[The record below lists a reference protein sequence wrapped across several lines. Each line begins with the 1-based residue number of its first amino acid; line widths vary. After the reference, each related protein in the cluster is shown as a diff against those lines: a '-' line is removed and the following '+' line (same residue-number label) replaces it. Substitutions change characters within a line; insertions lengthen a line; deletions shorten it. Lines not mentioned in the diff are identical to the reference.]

1 MKKLLVKIKV
11 IDIPYS
17 PAIPAQPEKWVKVLS
32 DVTSE
37 TVYAQ
42 PMIDVD
48 GVLVNDESYTYH
60 SEIPAIPEQLEDSHE
75 EIIAQTQGE
84 EAELQVWL
92 DGDKHKYPEGHW
104 VEWIDITEEVNKQ
117 KAIEAKIALGQKARL
132 TCDKVLDLISGYNL
146 DRELSVEQITSMQS
160 SFAPIELALRSGRP
174 SLAKYHISNVSV
186 DGVLVSQEMK
196 DLALELLA
204 DY

>member
-17 PAIPAQPEKWVKVLS
+17 PAVEAIQESWSKEL
-32 DVTSE
+32 E
-37 TVYAQ
+37 N
-42 PMIDVD
+42 
-48 GVLVNDESYTYH
+48 GLVNIIYSQPLDELGNPDSSYTH
-60 SEIPAIPEQLEDSHE
+60 FPAVSSIPEQPEVSHE

-84 EAELQVWL
+84 ESELQVWL

-146 DRELSVEQITSMQS
+146 DRELSVEQITSMQTA
-160 SFAPIELALRSGRP
+160 FAPIELALRSGRP
-174 SLAKYHISNVSV
+174 SLAKYHIGNVAA

>member
-17 PAIPAQPEKWVKVLS
+17 PLIPAEPEKWVRGDEIRL
-32 DVTSE
+32 E
-37 TVYAQ
+37 Q
-42 PMIDVD
+42 PMVEVSP
-48 GVLVNDESYTYH
+48 GVFEPDAEYTH
-60 SEIPAIPEQLEDSHE
+60 HDAISEVPEQLEVSHE

-146 DRELSVEQITSMQS
+146 DRELSVEQITSMQT
-160 SFAPIELALRSGRP
+160 SFAPIEIALRSGRP
-174 SLAKYHISNVSV
+174 SLAKYHISNVAV

>member
-17 PAIPAQPEKWVKVLS
+17 PLIPAEPEKWVKGDEVKL
-32 DVTSE
+32 E
-37 TVYAQ
+37 Q
-42 PMIDVD
+42 PMVEVSP
-48 GVLVNDESYTYH
+48 GVFEPDSEYTHY
-60 SEIPAIPEQLEDSHE
+60 EGIPEVPEQLEVSHE
-75 EIIAQTQGE
+75 DIIAQTQGE
-84 EAELQVWL
+84 EAELQIWL

-117 KAIEAKIALGQKARL
+117 KAIDAKIALGQKARL

-146 DRELSVEQITSMQS
+146 DRELSAEQITSMQS

-174 SLAKYHISNVSV
+174 SLAKYHIANVVV

>member
-17 PAIPAQPEKWVKVLS
+17 PAVEAIPATETDPEI
-32 DVTSE
+32 
-37 TVYAQ
+37 A
-42 PMIDVD
+42 
-48 GVLVNDESYTYH
+48 
-60 SEIPAIPEQLEDSHE
+60 AIPEQQEVSHE

-92 DGDKHKYPEGHW
+92 DGDKHKYPEGYW

-146 DRELSVEQITSMQS
+146 DRELSVEQITSMQTA
-160 SFAPIELALRSGRP
+160 FAPIELALRSGRP
-174 SLAKYHISNVSV
+174 SLAKYHIANVAV

>member
-17 PAIPAQPEKWVKVLS
+17 PAVEAIPQKWIKEELEVF
-32 DVTSE
+32 E
-37 TVYAQ
+37 Q
-42 PMIDVD
+42 PMIEVD
-48 GVLVNDESYTYH
+48 GAMVSDESYTYYP
-60 SEIPAIPEQLEDSHE
+60 EIPAIPEQPEVSHE

-84 EAELQVWL
+84 ESELQVWL
-92 DGDKHKYPEGHW
+92 DGDKHKYPEGYW

-117 KAIEAKIALGQKARL
+117 KAIDAKIALGQKARL

-146 DRELSVEQITSMQS
+146 DRELSVEQITSMQTA
-160 SFAPIELALRSGRP
+160 FAPIELALRSGRP
-174 SLAKYHISNVSV
+174 SLAKYHIANVAV

>member
-1 MKKLLVKIKV
+1 MNKLIVKNKV

-17 PAIPAQPEKWVKVLS
+17 PLIPAQSEKWVKGE
-32 DVTSE
+32 DVKLE
-37 TVYAQ
+37 Q
-42 PMIDVD
+42 PMVEVSP
-48 GVLVNDESYTYH
+48 GVFEPDSEYTYH
-60 SEIPAIPEQLEDSHE
+60 DAIPEVPEQLEVSHE

-117 KAIEAKIALGQKARL
+117 KAIDTKIALGQKARL

-174 SLAKYHISNVSV
+174 SLAKYHIANVAV

>member
-17 PAIPAQPEKWVKVLS
+17 PAVEAIPQKWTKEEIEVF
-32 DVTSE
+32 E
-37 TVYAQ
+37 Q
-42 PMIDVD
+42 PMIEVD
-48 GVLVNDESYTYH
+48 GVLVSDESYTYH
-60 SEIPAIPEQLEDSHE
+60 PEIPAIPEQLEVSHE

-104 VEWIDITEEVNKQ
+104 VEWVDITEEVNKQ
-117 KAIEAKIALGQKARL
+117 KAIDAKIALGQKARL

-146 DRELSVEQITSMQS
+146 DRELSVEQITSMQTA
-160 SFAPIELALRSGRP
+160 FAPIELALRSGRP
-174 SLAKYHISNVSV
+174 SLAKYHIANVAV

>member
-1 MKKLLVKIKV
+1 VKKLLVKIKV

-17 PAIPAQPEKWVKVLS
+17 PLIPAEPEKWVKGDEVKL
-32 DVTSE
+32 E
-37 TVYAQ
+37 Q
-42 PMIDVD
+42 PMVEVSP
-48 GVLVNDESYTYH
+48 GVFEPDSEYTH
-60 SEIPAIPEQLEDSHE
+60 HEGIPEVPEQLEVSHE
-75 EIIAQTQGE
+75 DIIAQTQGE
-84 EAELQVWL
+84 EAELQIWL

-117 KAIEAKIALGQKARL
+117 KAIDAKIALGQKARL

-146 DRELSVEQITSMQS
+146 DRELSAEQITSMQS

-174 SLAKYHISNVSV
+174 SLAKYHIANVVV